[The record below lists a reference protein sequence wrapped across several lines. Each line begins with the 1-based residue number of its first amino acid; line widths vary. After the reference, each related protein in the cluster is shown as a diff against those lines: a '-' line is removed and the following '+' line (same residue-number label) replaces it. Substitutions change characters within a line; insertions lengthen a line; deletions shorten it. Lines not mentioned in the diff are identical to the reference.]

1 MLQRVLIAAA
11 HFSMLRRVLI
21 AVAHFSMLRRAFHVA
36 PAAPNALHM

>member
-11 HFSMLRRVLI
+11 HFSMVQRALI
-21 AVAHFSMLRRAFHVA
+21 AAAHFSMLRRAFHVT